1 MNVKIK
7 NIGPISTLSMPVP
20 EGGGVVVLKGRNGSG
35 KSTALDAI
43 SAAVSG
49 KGKPPI
55 KDLAESGEIVAGGI

>member
-35 KSTALDAI
+35 KGTALDGI
-43 SAAVSG
+43 S
-49 KGKPPI
+49 
-55 KDLAESGEIVAGGI
+55 